1 MGLGQTMLTS
11 MFLVLLS
18 LAAISANRLILDRE
32 SSYYEEEAYKQSA
45 ILANALLQEIVRKKY
60 DSGVVDTSNWGYQD
74 KLDFNQPYDLG
85 PNPTARDYVNPG
97 GVADTFPYKSIIAT
111 NGNYFDDID
120 DYKGYKRSASAGN
133 LSGFILTVD
142 VYYVKKSGAS
152 YIPSTGTYNQQYQKQ
167 VNVTVSNPKYLRK
180 NLLYSTIVSY

>member
-60 DSGVVDTSNWGYQD
+60 DSGIDTSSWGYTSTTSF
-74 KLDFNQPYDLG
+74 LLSTDLG
-85 PNPTARDYVNPG
+85 PSWAAAAYVNPG
-97 GVADTFPYKSIIAT
+97 GAPDTFPYRSINDSSA
-111 NGNYFDDID
+111 NLNFDDID
-120 DYKGYKRSASAGN
+120 DYKGYKRSANAGPLTGFL
-133 LSGFILTVD
+133 LSVD
-142 VYYVKKSGAS
+142 VYYVRLSG
-152 YIPSTGTYNQQYQKQ
+152 STYVKTSTRQYFKQ
-167 VNVTVSNPKYLRK
+167 IDVFVKNPKYLKDSLR
-180 NLLYSTIVSY
+180 YSTIASY